1 MNRTKNG
8 TKKSGPAIFMYC
20 VITITLILSIICFTL
35 YYKNIHRNSVI
46 LWTGIVAFTIMYHF
60 WVRII
65 MGNVSKLF
73 KKHINYNQK
82 WFKERKFEK
91 GLYKLLHVKEWKG
104 KALTYNPESFSLK
117 EHSLE
122 EIANTMCKSEVDH
135 WINEAISLSTLLFA
149 IPWGAFCIFLIS
161 AIVAMI
167 FDSQFI
173 IIQRYNRP
181 RVLKSMDRA
190 NRKHQKSKQEE
201 LLKEEI

>member
-1 MNRTKNG
+1 MSVLK
-8 TKKSGPAIFMYC
+8 KKSGPALFMYC
-20 VITITLILSIICFTL
+20 VIVLTLITSIICFYL
-35 YYKNIHRNSVI
+35 YYGKIYKTETI
-46 LWTGIVAFTIMYHF
+46 LWIGIIAFTIMYHF

-73 KKHINYNQK
+73 KKHINYKQW
-82 WFKERKFEK
+82 WFKERSFEK
-91 GLYKLLHVKEWKG
+91 WLYKVLRVKEWKG

-122 EIANTMCKSEVDH
+122 EIANTMVKSEVDH
-135 WINEAISLSTLLFA
+135 WINEAISLSTLLFI
-149 IPWGAFCIFLIS
+149 IPWGRTWAFIIS

-181 RVLKSMDRA
+181 RIVRILEREDNHKIKSTILK
-190 NRKHQKSKQEE
+190 
-201 LLKEEI
+201 

>member
-1 MNRTKNG
+1 MSKN
-8 TKKSGPAIFMYC
+8 KKSGPAIFMYC
-20 VITITLILSIICFTL
+20 VIAVTIITWVICFSL
-35 YYKNIHRNSVI
+35 YYGDIYKNGVV

-73 KKHINYNQK
+73 QKHINYNGW
-82 WFKERKFEK
+82 WFKERCFEK
-91 GLYKLLHVKEWKG
+91 QLYKLLRVKKWKG

-122 EIANTMCKSEVDH
+122 EIANTMSKSEVDH
-135 WINEAISLSTLLFA
+135 WINEVISLTTMFFT
-149 IPWGAFCIFLIS
+149 IPWGAFWIFFVQ

-181 RVLKSMDRA
+181 RIVKIL
-190 NRKHQKSKQEE
+190 E
-201 LLKEEI
+201 KEKVEKVPNLF

>member
-1 MNRTKNG
+1 MSSN
-8 TKKSGPAIFMYC
+8 KKSGPAIFMYC
-20 VITITLILSIICFTL
+20 VIGITLITSIICFTL
-35 YYKNIHRNSVI
+35 YYRNIYKNGVI
-46 LWTGIVAFTIMYHF
+46 LWTGITAFTIMYHF

-73 KKHINYNQK
+73 KKHINYKQW
-82 WFKERKFEK
+82 WFREKNFEK
-91 GLYKLLHVKEWKG
+91 SLYKFLHVKEWKD

-122 EIANTMCKSEVDH
+122 EIANTMAKSEVDH
-135 WINEAISLSTLLFA
+135 WINEVISVSTILFS
-149 IPWGAFCIFLIS
+149 IPWGQFWLFTIT

-181 RVLKSMDRA
+181 RIVKILERREKVVNED
-190 NRKHQKSKQEE
+190 KKKDEKYH
-201 LLKEEI
+201 ITID

>member
-1 MNRTKNG
+1 MNK

-20 VITITLILSIICFTL
+20 VIGVTLITSIICFLL
-35 YYKNIHRNSVI
+35 YYSNTLKNGIV
-46 LWTGIVAFTIMYHF
+46 LWTGITAFTIMYHF

-73 KKHINYNQK
+73 KNYINYNQ
-82 WFKERKFEK
+82 WLFKERKFEK
-91 GLYKLLHVKEWKG
+91 GLYKFLRVKNWKG

-117 EHSLE
+117 EHSLA
-122 EIANTMCKSEVDH
+122 EIANTMAKSEVDH

-149 IPWGAFCIFLIS
+149 IPWGQFWIFFIT

-181 RVLKSMDRA
+181 RILKVLGREKNHKIKS
-190 NRKHQKSKQEE
+190 
-201 LLKEEI
+201 II

>member
-1 MNRTKNG
+1 MKKI
-8 TKKSGPAIFMYC
+8 KKSGPAIFMYC
-20 VITITLILSIICFTL
+20 VIAITVITSIICFYL
-35 YYKNIHRNSVI
+35 YYGEINKSKTI

-65 MGNVSKLF
+65 MGNISKLF
-73 KKHINYNQK
+73 KKYINYKQW

-91 GLYKLLHVKEWKG
+91 KLYEVLHVKEWKG

-122 EIANTMCKSEVDH
+122 EIANTMTKSEIDH
-135 WINEAISLSTLLFA
+135 WINEIISISTLLFI
-149 IPWGAFCIFLIS
+149 IPWSDGIWAFFIS
-161 AIVAMI
+161 AIIAMI

-181 RVLKSMDRA
+181 RILKILEREKVEKKK
-190 NRKHQKSKQEE
+190 NT
-201 LLKEEI
+201 IC

>member
-1 MNRTKNG
+1 MTK

-20 VITITLILSIICFTL
+20 VIELAITTSIICFIL
-35 YYKNIHRNSVI
+35 YYRNIYKNNVI
-46 LWTGIVAFTIMYHF
+46 LWTGITAFTIMYHF

-73 KKHINYNQK
+73 KKHISYKQW
-82 WFKERKFEK
+82 WFNEKSFEE
-91 GLYKLLHVKEWKG
+91 GLYKLLRVKEWKG

-122 EIANTMCKSEVDH
+122 EIANTMTKSEVDH
-135 WINEAISLSTLLFA
+135 WINEVISLTTILFA
-149 IPWGAFCIFLIS
+149 IPWGKLWIFLIT

-181 RVLKSMDRA
+181 RVIKLIEKGKQIDKESM
-190 NRKHQKSKQEE
+190 KV
-201 LLKEEI
+201 

>member
-1 MNRTKNG
+1 MSR

-20 VITITLILSIICFTL
+20 IIAITVVISVVCFTL
-35 YYKNIHRNSVI
+35 YYRNIYKNGML
-46 LWTGIVAFTIMYHF
+46 LWIGITAFTIMYHF

-73 KKHINYNQK
+73 KKYINYKQW

-91 GLYKLLHVKEWKG
+91 GLYKLLRVKEWKG

-122 EIANTMCKSEVDH
+122 EIANTMTKSEVDH
-135 WINEAISLSTLLFA
+135 WINEIISLSTLLFA
-149 IPWGAFCIFLIS
+149 ILWGEFWIFLIT
-161 AIVAMI
+161 AIAAMI

-181 RVLKSMDRA
+181 RIMKILDKEDKKLK
-190 NRKHQKSKQEE
+190 NICYQK
-201 LLKEEI
+201 

>member
-1 MNRTKNG
+1 MAKTKI
-8 TKKSGPAIFMYC
+8 SGPALFMYC
-20 VITITLILSIICFTL
+20 VIGICLITSIVCFSM
-35 YYKNIHRNSVI
+35 YYRGISTNYFV
-46 LWTGIVAFTIMYHF
+46 LLTGIVTFTIMYHF

-73 KKHINYNQK
+73 KKHINYKQAF
-82 WFKERKFEK
+82 FKERCFEK
-91 GLYKLLHVKEWKG
+91 GLYKFLRVKEWKG

-122 EIANTMCKSEVDH
+122 EIANTMTKSEVDH
-135 WINEAISLSTLLFA
+135 WINEIISLISILFSFIWPNLFWA
-149 IPWGAFCIFLIS
+149 FLIS

-181 RVLKSMDRA
+181 RVLKILEKE
-190 NRKHQKSKQEE
+190 NKKIKSTV
-201 LLKEEI
+201 

>member
-1 MNRTKNG
+1 MNKA
-8 TKKSGPAIFMYC
+8 KISGPAIFMYC
-20 VITITLILSIICFTL
+20 VIGITLLTSIICFYL
-35 YYKNIHRNSVI
+35 YYGGVNTSSVI
-46 LWTGIVAFTIMYHF
+46 LWTGITAFTIMYHF

-73 KKHINYNQK
+73 RKYIKYNQW

-91 GLYKLLHVKEWKG
+91 SFYKLLRVKEWKG

-122 EIANTMCKSEVDH
+122 EIANTMSKSEIDH

-149 IPWGAFCIFLIS
+149 IPWGEFWIFFIT

-181 RVLKSMDRA
+181 RVVKIL
-190 NRKHQKSKQEE
+190 E
-201 LLKEEI
+201 KESNTKGKVTV

>member
-1 MNRTKNG
+1 MSK

-20 VITITLILSIICFTL
+20 VIAVTIITWVICFSL
-35 YYKNIHRNSVI
+35 YYGDVYKNGVV

-65 MGNVSKLF
+65 MGNISKLF
-73 KKHINYNQK
+73 QKHIHYKQW

-91 GLYKLLHVKEWKG
+91 RLYKLLHVKEWKG

-122 EIANTMCKSEVDH
+122 EIANTMSKSEVDH
-135 WINEAISLSTLLFA
+135 WINEVISITTMFFT
-149 IPWGAFCIFLIS
+149 IPWGAFWIFFVQ

-181 RVLKSMDRA
+181 RIVKILEREKI
-190 NRKHQKSKQEE
+190 QKMPE
-201 LLKEEI
+201 LI

>member
-1 MNRTKNG
+1 MSKI
-8 TKKSGPAIFMYC
+8 KKSGPAIFMYG
-20 VITITLILSIICFTL
+20 VITITVITSIVCFSL
-35 YYKNIHRNSVI
+35 YYGDIYKNGVI
-46 LWTGIVAFTIMYHF
+46 LWTGITAFTIMYHF

-73 KKHINYNQK
+73 KKHINYKQW
-82 WFKERKFEK
+82 WFKERSFEK
-91 GLYKLLHVKEWKG
+91 GLYKLLRVKEWKG

-122 EIANTMCKSEVDH
+122 EIANTMTKSEVDH

-149 IPWGAFCIFLIS
+149 IPWGEFWIFLIT
-161 AIVAMI
+161 AIAAMI

-181 RVLKSMDRA
+181 RVLKLIEK
-190 NRKHQKSKQEE
+190 NTKRKQV
-201 LLKEEI
+201 I